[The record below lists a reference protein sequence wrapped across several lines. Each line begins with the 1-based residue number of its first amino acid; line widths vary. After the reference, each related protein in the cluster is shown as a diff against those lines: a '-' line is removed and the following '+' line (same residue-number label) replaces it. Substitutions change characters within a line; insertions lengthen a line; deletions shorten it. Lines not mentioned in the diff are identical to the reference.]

1 MMMMNKKII
10 SLVLTVSAL
19 IGLDVPNHIYA
30 QTQDWTVQESGTTIR
45 LNDVFFIDENN
56 GWIVG
61 DSSLILH
68 TINGGEEWIEQN
80 SPVDSIR
87 FEKIFFANSQ
97 VGYIVGWEGTILYT
111 HNGGETWARSE
122 IGLNF
127 PIYDLSFVNAD
138 TGWAVGGDF
147 LGERKRGIILYTR
160 DGGVNWE
167 IQFET
172 NFTGLF
178 PTKLFHA
185 IEFSDS
191 LNGWAFAGA
200 YTDNFSSTYLYRTT
214 DGGIEW
220 NITGTEFYAPLWEI
234 SVHNDTIWGS
244 GFGFVSS
251 NDGGENWTT
260 NPWIENN
267 TFATQDV
274 KLINGC
280 KGWVLAVTLSEP
292 SGSVIINTEDCG
304 ATWIVKLSQQNPIL
318 QSLYILDNFGTWAV
332 GSSGVIMSYRNTVGI
347 KDRTGETAQE
357 FHLIQNYPNPFN
369 PKTNISYSL
378 PVSGDVSLIIYN
390 LLGEEVTRLVD
401 GHMPS
406 GTYTTT
412 WNASNVASGMYFY
425 RLTSGDFI
433 QTKKMV
439 LLK

>member
-1 MMMMNKKII
+1 MRKYDRLKISMI
-10 SLVLTVSAL
+10 L
-19 IGLDVPNHIYA
+19 IAFILGYSESIVFS
-30 QTQDWTVQESGTTIR
+30 QEWVVQESGTTIN
-45 LNDVFFIDENN
+45 LYDVYFVDENN

-61 DSSLILH
+61 DSSIILH
-68 TINGGEEWIEQN
+68 TINGGEDWIEQI
-80 SPVDSIR
+80 STVDSVM
-87 FEKIFFANSQ
+87 FEKIFFANRQ
-97 VGYIVGWEGTILYT
+97 DGHIVGWEGTILYT
-111 HNGGETWARSE
+111 KDGGETWVKSE

-127 PIYDLSFVNAD
+127 PILDLSFINAD
-138 TGWAVGGDF
+138 TGWAVGADF
-147 LGERKRGIILYTR
+147 FGERRRGIILYTK
-160 DGGVNWE
+160 DGGVTWE

-191 LNGWAFAGA
+191 LNGWAFAGD
-200 YTDNFSSTYLYRTT
+200 YTDNFSSTFLYRTT

-220 NITGTEFYAPLWEI
+220 NTTGTEFYAPLWEI

-251 NDGGENWTT
+251 NDGGESWTT

-267 TFATQDV
+267 TSAIQDV

-280 KGWVLAVTLSEP
+280 KGWVLGLVLTGQ
-292 SGSVIINTEDCG
+292 SGSVILNTEDCG
-304 ATWIVKLSQQNPIL
+304 ATWMIKLSQQNPIL
-318 QSLYILDNFGTWAV
+318 KSLYILDNYGAWAV
-332 GSSGVIMSYRNTVGI
+332 GVSGVILSYRNVVGI
-347 KDRTGETAQE
+347 NDRTGETAQD
-357 FHLIQNYPNPFN
+357 FQLVQNYPNPFN

-390 LLGEEVTRLVD
+390 LSGEEVTRLVD
-401 GHMPS
+401 GQMPA

-412 WNASNVASGMYFY
+412 WNASNVASGIYFY

-433 QTKKMV
+433 QTKKM
-439 LLK
+439 LFLK